1 MIFIRAVVVVSNV
14 DKKVIL
20 QEIVH
25 QVADQVVEVDVME
38 VVIVTEDV
46 MVDVIVIA
54 VETVVVIVTEEDQ
67 DQDHK
72 YLNFELIRFIVF
84 IKCILYN

>member
-1 MIFIRAVVVVSNV
+1 MVVSNV

-25 QVADQVVEVDVME
+25 QVDQEEV
-38 VVIVTEDV
+38 V
-46 MVDVIVIA
+46 MVDVIVTA

-84 IKCILYN
+84 IKCILLKISSL